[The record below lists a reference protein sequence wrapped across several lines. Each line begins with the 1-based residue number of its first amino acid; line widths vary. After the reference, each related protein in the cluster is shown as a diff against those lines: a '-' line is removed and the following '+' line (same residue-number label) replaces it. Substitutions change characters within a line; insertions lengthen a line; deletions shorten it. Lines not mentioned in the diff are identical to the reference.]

1 MLKIFYDLP
10 LLTWIWENG
19 QWHFLEK
26 KKSKMNITDL
36 GVEKASEESTLY
48 THCSVYAKDAVKML
62 KCFCMIGW

>member
-1 MLKIFYDLP
+1 
-10 LLTWIWENG
+10 
-19 QWHFLEK
+19 
-26 KKSKMNITDL
+26 MNITDL